1 MSPSPRRRQSLPR
14 RTLLL
19 VTSLL
24 MMLAGP
30 VAQADEVRVVS
41 SGGFAAAYKALAP
54 AFEKATGHTL
64 VSGWGPSMGETK
76 NAIPQRLARQ
86 EPIDVVIMVGSALD
100 QLVAQGQL
108 DGATRTVL
116 ASSRIAVAVRHGAP
130 QPAIATVEQ
139 LKQALLAARSIAYS
153 DSASGVYL
161 SQVLFPRL
169 GLAEALKG
177 KARMIPAEP
186 VGQVVAR
193 GEAELGFQQ
202 LSELQH
208 IEGIDVVGLLPE
220 AAQEVTQFSAAVVR
234 GAAHAQAGQALIRFL
249 ASPDAAPVIN
259 ATGLSAAPR

>member
-1 MSPSPRRRQSLPR
+1 MIHTRRGHPPLPH
-14 RTLLL
+14 LALL
-19 VTSLL
+19 VVISLML
-24 MMLAGP
+24 MLVGS
-30 VAQADEVRVVS
+30 VARADEVRVVS

-64 VSGWGPSMGETK
+64 ISSWGPSMGETK

-100 QLVAQGQL
+100 QLVARGQL
-108 DGATRTVL
+108 DGATRTEL
-116 ASSRIAVAVRHGAP
+116 ASSRIALAVRRGAP

-139 LKQALLAARSIAYS
+139 LKQALLAAQSIAYS

-177 KARMIPAEP
+177 KAHMIPAEP

-249 ASPDAAPVIN
+249 ALPEAAPIID
-259 ATGLSAAPR
+259 ATGLTANHR

>member
-1 MSPSPRRRQSLPR
+1 MLSLDPGRRQLNR
-14 RTLLL
+14 VALALL
-19 VTSLL
+19 SSIFLL
-24 MMLAGP
+24 AAP
-30 VAQADEVRVVS
+30 VVQADEVRVVS
-41 SGGFAAAYKALAP
+41 SGGFAPAYKALAP

-64 VSGWGPSMGETK
+64 VSAWGPSMGETK

-100 QLVAQGQL
+100 QLVARGQL

-116 ASSRIAVAVRHGAP
+116 ASSRIALAVRRGAA
-130 QPAIATVEQ
+130 QPAITTVEQ
-139 LKQALLAARSIAYS
+139 LKDALLAAKSIAYS

-169 GLAEALKG
+169 GLSEALKG

-208 IEGIDVVGLLPE
+208 IDGIDVVGLIPE
-220 AAQEVTQFSAAVVR
+220 AAQEVTLFSAAVVQ

-249 ASPDAAPVIN
+249 ASPEAVPIIN
-259 ATGLSAAPR
+259 ATGLTAATR

>member
-1 MSPSPRRRQSLPR
+1 MQPMTRSLQPLHR
-14 RTLLL
+14 FFLAL
-19 VTSLL
+19 VAGLL
-24 MMLAGP
+24 MGLAGP
-30 VAQADEVRVVS
+30 LAWADEVRVVS
-41 SGGFAAAYKALAP
+41 SGGFAPAYKALAP

-86 EPIDVVIMVGSALD
+86 EPMDVVIMVGSALD
-100 QLVAQGQL
+100 QLVARGQL
-108 DGATRTVL
+108 DGASRTVL
-116 ASSRIAVAVRHGAP
+116 ASSRIAVAVRRGAP

-139 LKQALLAARSIAYS
+139 LKEALLAAKSIAYS

-169 GLAEALKG
+169 GLSEALKG

-208 IEGIDVVGLLPE
+208 IDGIDVVGLLPE
-220 AAQEVTQFSAAVVR
+220 AVQEVTQFSAALVQ
-234 GAAHAQAGQALIRFL
+234 GAAHPQAGRALIRFL
-249 ASPDAAPVIN
+249 ASPEAAPIID
-259 ATGLSAAPR
+259 ATGLTAANR

>member
-1 MSPSPRRRQSLPR
+1 M
-14 RTLLL
+14 
-19 VTSLL
+19 TSLQRGRRSL
-24 MMLAGP
+24 TRLALFLAANLMLAGP
-30 VAQADEVRVVS
+30 AVRADEVRVVS

-54 AFEKATGHTL
+54 AFERATGHTL

-100 QLVAQGQL
+100 QLVARGQL
-108 DGATRTVL
+108 DGDTRRVL
-116 ASSRIAVAVRHGAP
+116 ATSRIALAVRQGAP
-130 QPAIATVEQ
+130 RPRIASVDE
-139 LKQALLAARSIAYS
+139 LKDALLAAKSIAYS

-169 GLAEALKG
+169 GLTEALKG

-193 GEAELGFQQ
+193 GDAELGFQQ

-208 IEGIDVVGLLPE
+208 IEGIEVVGLLPE
-220 AAQEVTQFSAAVVR
+220 AAQEVTAFSAAVVK

-249 ASPDAAPVIN
+249 ASPEAAPIIN
-259 ATGLSAAPR
+259 GTGLTAAQR